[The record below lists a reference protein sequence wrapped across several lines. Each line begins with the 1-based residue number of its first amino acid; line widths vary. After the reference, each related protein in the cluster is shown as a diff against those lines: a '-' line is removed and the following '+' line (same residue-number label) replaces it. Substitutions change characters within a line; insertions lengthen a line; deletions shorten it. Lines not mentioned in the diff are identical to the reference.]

1 MCPFNANQTRR
12 REPATSS
19 CLPPPSGTCGA
30 AWKMA
35 LEGVQRTQWG
45 LLVVFKALTLIL
57 SYLYDPGWPLAGLA
71 TTKAPK
77 REDGGRWRGD
87 QNRAKKKKTSKKKP
101 PKRAPLPLIP
111 VFLEGCHAQASCM
124 IKKMRFPAFS
134 WRQQTPICCTF
145 CGNKGFD
152 VARLSTVSTFSI
164 SKAAHLT

>member
-1 MCPFNANQTRR
+1 MCPFNANQTRG
-12 REPATSS
+12 RELATSS
-19 CLPPPSGTCGA
+19 CLPPPSGMCGA
-30 AWKMA
+30 AWKTA

-71 TTKAPK
+71 TTKGPK
-77 REDGGRWRGD
+77 REDGGGWRGD
-87 QNRAKKKKTSKKKP
+87 QNRAKKTNKKKH
-101 PKRAPLPLIP
+101 APLPLIL
-111 VFLEGCHAQASCM
+111 VFLEGCHAQASCV

-164 SKAAHLT
+164 SEAAHPT